1 MSYEKQ
7 NFQAGEI
14 LSAAQLNHME
24 DGITQLEKNTQQK
37 FDDIGMELEDVK
49 KYGADV
55 QKGFAEAISEKGV
68 ETANTDSF
76 ETMIDNVHK
85 IQSGFDAI
93 VTSTQGY
100 VISTNDMSDMDS
112 VVTSTPGYV
121 ISTNTIQSSVYV
133 KEVTNDDN

>member
-14 LSAAQLNHME
+14 LSAAQLNHIE
-24 DGITQLEKNTQQK
+24 DGITQLEKNTQQEL
-37 FDDIGMELEDVK
+37 DDIKTELEDVK

-55 QKGFAEAISEKGV
+55 KKGFAEAISEKGV

-76 ETMIDNVHK
+76 DIMIDNVHK

-93 VTSTQGY
+93 VTSTPGY
-100 VISTNDMSDMDS
+100 VISANDMSDMDS

-121 ISTNTIQSSVYV
+121 ISTNEIKSSVYV
-133 KEVTNDDN
+133 KEVAA

>member
-14 LSAAQLNHME
+14 LSAAQLNHIE
-24 DGITQLEKNTQQK
+24 NGITQLEKNTQQEL
-37 FDDIGMELEDVK
+37 DDIKTELEGAK

-55 QKGFAEAISEKGV
+55 KKGFAEAISEKGV

-76 ETMIDNVHK
+76 EAMIDNVHK

-93 VTSTQGY
+93 VTSTSGY
-100 VISTNDMSDMDS
+100 VISANDMSDMES

-121 ISTNTIQSSVYV
+121 ISANEIKSSVYV
-133 KEVTNDDN
+133 KEVTDDN